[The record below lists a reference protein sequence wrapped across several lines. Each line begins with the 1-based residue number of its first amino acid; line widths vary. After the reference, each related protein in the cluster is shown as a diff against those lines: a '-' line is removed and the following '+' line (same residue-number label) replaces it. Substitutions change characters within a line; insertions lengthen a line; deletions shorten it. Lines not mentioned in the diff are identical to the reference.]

1 MGKNCI
7 FKKNSIM
14 NYVKP
19 IVFNKKKFAMTLKYI
34 YTLVFVI
41 LFFSSCRTYTYKT
54 IMPALS
60 DGKYDTEFPYRTCS
74 KQIGEIAKS
83 VKKLHCIA
91 EYSTYI
97 IPFKDQVSLDM
108 IDKKFLRKQKYVKK
122 FDSESVIGTATII
135 YYDQQKIALLAS
147 AHVVNYPDT
156 IIGYYESRDG
166 DKTEYIQ
173 TFSVK
178 VKQLNYVRGLPIT
191 KNLEILAM
199 DEKQDIVILGQDVDP
214 DKKNPVVVF
223 DYPIGDSDALE
234 WGSFVYVMGYPSGY
248 QMITRGIVSTPGGKH
263 KKSFLIDAL
272 FNKGI
277 SGGIVLAIKDGVPNF
292 EFVGMAKSVSATFEN
307 VIVPEEESHVK
318 TYNPNVQYDGHV
330 YVKVKKEINYGITY
344 SVASNTIV
352 EFVRDNKLELAR
364 KGYLLSSFLKKPKQ

>member
-1 MGKNCI
+1 
-7 FKKNSIM
+7 
-14 NYVKP
+14 
-19 IVFNKKKFAMTLKYI
+19 
-34 YTLVFVI
+34 
-41 LFFSSCRTYTYKT
+41 
-54 IMPALS
+54 MPALN

-74 KQIGEIAKS
+74 EQIGEVAKS

-97 IPFKDQVSLDM
+97 IPYKDQISLDM

-135 YYDQQKIALLAS
+135 YYDQQRIALLAS

-156 IIGYYESRDG
+156 IIGYYENREG

-173 TFSVK
+173 TLSIK
-178 VKQLNYVRGLPIT
+178 MKQLNYVRDLPISE
-191 KNLEILAM
+191 NLEILAM
-199 DEKQDIVILGQDVDP
+199 DEKRDIVILGQEVDP
-214 DKKNPVVVF
+214 LKNKEVVVF

-234 WGSFVYVMGYPSGY
+234 WGSFVYVIGYPSGY
-248 QMITRGIVSTPGGKH
+248 QMITRGIVSIPRGKH
-263 KKSFLIDAL
+263 KESFLIDAL

-292 EFVGMAKSVSATFEN
+292 EFVGMAKSVSATYEN
-307 VIVPEEESHVK
+307 VIVPEQESHVK
-318 TYNPNVQYDGHV
+318 TYNPNIHYDGHM

-352 EFVRDNKLELAR
+352 EFVKKNELILAKR
-364 KGYLLSSFLKKPKQ
+364 GYLLNNFLRKPMP